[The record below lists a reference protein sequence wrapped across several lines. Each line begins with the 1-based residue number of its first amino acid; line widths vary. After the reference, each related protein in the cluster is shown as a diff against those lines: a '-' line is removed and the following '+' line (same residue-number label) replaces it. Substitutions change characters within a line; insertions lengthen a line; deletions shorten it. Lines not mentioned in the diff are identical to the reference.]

1 MKTVSNIKPLSN
13 VEIELRS
20 DGMCDIL
27 LFDNIPDEPEI
38 SYNDDGTTNECYKYD
53 FYRISHQFRNDLQT
67 EIENDFD
74 DWIEYAKSLEKQQ
87 KQLSDKEKIL
97 ALEAD
102 NELLKG
108 CIMEIADIL
117 FA

>member
-1 MKTVSNIKPLSN
+1 MKTVSNIKPINN
-13 VEIELRS
+13 VEIELCN

-27 LFDNIPDEPEI
+27 LFTNVSDEPEI
-38 SYNDDGTTNECYKYD
+38 SYNDDGTTNEYYKYD
-53 FYRISHQFRNDLQT
+53 FYRISHPYRNDLKT
-67 EIENDFD
+67 EIENDFNG
-74 DWIEYAKSLEKQQ
+74 WIEYAKSVEKQQ
-87 KQLSDKEKIL
+87 KQMSDKEKIL